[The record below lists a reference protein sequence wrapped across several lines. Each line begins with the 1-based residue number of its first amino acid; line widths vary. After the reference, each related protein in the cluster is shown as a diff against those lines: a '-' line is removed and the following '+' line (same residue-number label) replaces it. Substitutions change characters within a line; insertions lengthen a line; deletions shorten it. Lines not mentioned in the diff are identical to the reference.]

1 MAIAAKPKQPQSVAA
16 KPDPLTFIQGA
27 DHGQPGTDPA
37 SAPDPAAAPSAP
49 RRKEPVIVRFDD
61 DQLAALDKAAAHQH
75 VSRAAM
81 VRLVL
86 SRHLAEYMPD

>member
-1 MAIAAKPKQPQSVAA
+1 MGIAAKPKRHQTADA
-16 KPDPLTFIQGA
+16 KPDPMAFIQGA
-27 DHGQPGTDPA
+27 DHGQPSAEPA
-37 SAPDPAAAPSAP
+37 PVEPPPVP
-49 RRKEPVIVRFDD
+49 RRKEPVVVRFDD
-61 DQLAALDKAAAHQH
+61 DQLAALDRAAAHQH

>member
-1 MAIAAKPKQPQSVAA
+1 MTVAAKPKQHPSAAA
-16 KPDPLTFIQGA
+16 KPDPMAFIQGA
-27 DHGQPGTDPA
+27 DHGQPNAVPEPVPPVEA
-37 SAPDPAAAPSAP
+37 SPTP

-61 DQLAALDKAAAHQH
+61 DQLAALDRAAAHQH
-75 VSRAAM
+75 VSRAAL